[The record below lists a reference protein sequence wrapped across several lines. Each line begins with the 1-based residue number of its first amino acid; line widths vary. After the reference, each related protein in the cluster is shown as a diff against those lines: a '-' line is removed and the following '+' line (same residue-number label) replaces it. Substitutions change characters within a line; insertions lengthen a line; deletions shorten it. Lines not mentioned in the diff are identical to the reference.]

1 MADFEKDLS
10 LEDALTDNPP
20 EVEEEIKRDFISTLE
35 AEPYDDV
42 IGETCGKCDYIP
54 LLDDDAEKSGN
65 HEHQNKPKI
74 DGNHVE
80 PAAASQPAVL
90 ENGDREIEENFM
102 TESSR
107 VSMGEEKMYSEFRTQ
122 KEPWQLE
129 TEHCFEPQPV
139 FQPVQQSVPLESNKD
154 HDLLSELLLLPS
166 SETKSRPAFT
176 EHFGASGDLPAAFT
190 KNEAFR
196 DDWLGDGQV
205 RAEEAED
212 LEYFAKQEGSPGEVL
227 HEHSPWEATSFPVES
242 AKDDHTG
249 SHWQPTIR
257 EQQVLGMHHPSEPGH
272 TAEFALLEDS
282 VATVTLAE
290 LAGEVEV
297 SDWQQTNTRVP
308 LDSSETL
315 DKNGNIPSAPT
326 FDEAGVPETNVA
338 GDKEFFPK
346 HDLLKESRSE
356 SKEIDQATALV
367 AVEMADDDIL
377 LKHISK
383 PQQELQE
390 VSSEPTEIVED
401 KEIESES
408 LDAHAGAIQA
418 ASDISEG
425 DYLPEQNPSIVC
437 VPDVLGFEVVTLP
450 LEIVIPK
457 DASLQQKNLNEESIP
472 EGSGFE
478 AVAVPRRTEDKTLRH
493 PDSNKESVLEF
504 LGFEET
510 SVSQDESWPVEN
522 LNKECVPEVLGLV
535 AGNISLEMK
544 IPEDK
549 SLLQHNSNKESIAD
563 VLGVDEEAISLR
575 VEESL
580 SQHNSD
586 KESARE
592 VCGIN
597 ADSVLV
603 KTEQLSKFNQ
613 EHHEEAMEIEKHK
626 ERKPEELTFGEEAVN
641 EIADEEAGVKTF
653 DTHTVSL
660 GMEYKSSAQQRS
672 CIVEG
677 LGLDAAT
684 PSLGLKEESSQYQ
697 NDVSD
702 RVFDVIVRNEPLPY
716 QNLELLQQYK
726 GPADDVEQKRTIPG
740 VLPLDTTTL
749 HVDNAVPKNKIQSQL
764 ESETHQERPT
774 AEPLAPALTHGQQEL
789 LSEAPSTNAF
799 NIPSSMELQ
808 EASPYLGPQFD
819 SLVAPADVVTESDV
833 NFFTEARAPADGA
846 CTVEEE
852 KRTAAPCP
860 FLHSEPG
867 TLLQSADGILD
878 ELKASVPEAQ
888 APATVSVLEDH
899 KSESSDQH
907 TEEPVLET
915 SASLKQVSIPSEQG
929 YDQAKPVAVP
939 VANIK
944 DKHPADLLQSKPIE
958 SPLASEPRSNTRTAS
973 RTKALHKKAAELMD
987 TKSEA
992 AQDEWTP
999 EGAPAMI
1006 KKKKKKPKQKKT
1018 LQARAAEVFPGND
1031 AGTEFSYVTSSA
1043 AEMLKSDIQSDQPI
1057 ENLEGRTSLRG
1068 YAVKEPTKVIRQTS
1082 PGADSVGVSDEKH
1095 NRNPVPQII
1104 QTNEVLL
1111 AAPSS
1116 REAEQFVKGEQM
1128 EDRLLSQTQGK
1139 LSLLPINLLENR
1151 TEMTKIED
1159 PKIQTT
1165 PKGAG
1170 LKNKNKKHSELK
1182 AIFPEGKSKELGTHL
1197 DCKTDVASFLDSN
1210 VQREDTAQFGNKT
1223 LEEKKRTQPPYE
1235 EFQNVEVL
1243 LVKQPSRLENQSNM
1257 AVFPVVLTKD
1267 NLTETSIGH
1276 ESKKVKSSYPD
1287 FNTEYAKDN
1296 SRVQD
1301 CVGPQQSAKLK
1312 KSRNCDR
1319 KKKVGHSSLDSQD
1332 VFESKIAGGKGQASS
1347 VMPLN
1352 ENYKVSECAD
1362 KSGLLQNISSDHLQT
1377 KKDQNLLSCG
1387 ELVEIEEN
1395 IHSAVSLNNKTDVG
1409 CFEAKHRKFGILS
1422 SKPNVPVDIRTDLDE
1437 VEVFAGPTESKE
1449 DTVQTKPSFEPT
1461 VPFQSVESESIML
1474 LSSEPDLCAEIKD
1487 VAVHKQALAE
1497 ATPTLENKIDMVNIN
1512 IYPFPDSTSMEVSSE
1527 YKVIAEGTITLQASS
1542 ESVVHDES
1550 KANMMEAVLSK
1561 LPVLAEGKSA
1571 MTPGPVSSE
1580 HTLCVGIRKDAA
1592 LVSSEPVATIESE
1605 GDLALVSTDLQI
1617 GGASS
1622 VSSTEVTVKEPSLIG
1637 KKKSGRGS
1645 LKRSRNGDSKGAKTS
1660 IVAQGEEI
1668 TKDNSVPHK
1677 SSEGMVTPSKHS
1689 LSLGAK
1695 ANVPVCTS
1703 TPLLQDTSS
1712 AVSLFDHESEE
1723 YTDILNLK
1731 EDATS
1736 LPSVL
1741 EVQNVCRAGVS
1752 DEIKEIPCT
1761 FIQLAASLDI
1771 EEDFSDISST
1781 NNRAKNKSHVE
1792 KTQKGRPMASLPLKN
1807 VESTEPPGKDSMIAL
1822 TKDKTK
1828 GKRIKEDEKV
1838 KCLHSETPVNFDSEA
1853 DEPGD
1858 LSVFENKDKPFLSDK
1873 IKPYE
1878 TSFLERSAYLE
1889 CPAALEM
1896 HPNVAQLDEQVNISL
1911 LEVGVI
1917 DTLEIKDITAS
1928 PINIDTKTK
1937 SSVSLD
1943 VSAALLPSSKS
1954 HSILDVSLAEP
1965 PFLALRDKAGQHCVS
1980 LEVKDVKNTAFEA
1993 FLSCDGNTDSA
2004 EAPRI
2009 SLPAEGTQE
2018 SPVVDKVSAGD
2029 CEQKTVTPEDAAS
2042 KTEVSLK
2049 DEISMEDTHF
2059 KSRLEKPIKSGQ
2071 AEAKKTIKT
2080 DLTVRGPESMKG
2092 YMRPTKSQGLL
2103 SPQPR
2108 SSVHDA
2114 MNTNQTRDRST
2125 SQRRPEK
2132 VNLEASSA
2140 AEAIAGSISAPPSK
2154 ELPPSPEK
2162 KVKASAVAASAK
2174 PATAKGRPAS
2184 TTSPKQSTPPPGK
2197 KASSPAPVASSTPKR
2212 PASSSARP
2220 SNLTPKDS
2228 TTPRSSTL
2236 TPKEMKPKGL
2246 DLKSPIKSAEKKTPV
2261 SKASTT
2267 VTPRAAVK
2275 PATGTP
2281 KAAMVPA
2288 VAVASTTGSAPK
2300 NTSSTT
2306 PRRPTTIKAD
2316 AKPVEAKKATMT
2328 AKSADLSRPKTAPV
2342 NTGKSNA
2349 TTPSSPGT
2357 NFGPAAPI
2365 NRPKPSKSVM
2375 TKPIPESNA
2384 TTDGKKVPVARAPT
2398 SKVNVAPKAARPG
2411 SVPAPDLKNV
2421 RSKIGST
2428 DNLKYQPGGG
2438 KAKVE
2443 KRPESAGAIRKPSA
2457 PLPVTR
2463 TATTKTTVSKE
2474 TAQKDSNGRVQIVS
2488 KKVNYSHVQ
2497 SKCGSK
2503 DNIKHVPGGGNVQIL
2518 NKKVDPSK
2526 VTAKCG
2532 SKVNIKHKPG
2542 GGDVKIENHQS
2553 SVKDKVQS
2561 KVESLDN
2568 MGHAPAGGKV
2578 KSEGSENAGDMVQTP
2593 QNEDLSTPQGLAGS
2607 EMQQNDVP
2615 AEGSDQRETQNF
2627 DNQIQETN

>member
-176 EHFGASGDLPAAFT
+176 EHFGASGDLPAFT

-257 EQQVLGMHHPSEPGH
+257 EQQVLGMHHPS
-272 TAEFALLEDS
+272 
-282 VATVTLAE
+282 
-290 LAGEVEV
+290 
-297 SDWQQTNTRVP
+297 VP

-915 SASLKQVSIPSEQG
+915 S
-929 YDQAKPVAVP
+929 
-939 VANIK
+939 
-944 DKHPADLLQSKPIE
+944 
-958 SPLASEPRSNTRTAS
+958 
-973 RTKALHKKAAELMD
+973 
-987 TKSEA
+987 
-992 AQDEWTP
+992 
-999 EGAPAMI
+999 
-1006 KKKKKKPKQKKT
+1006 
-1018 LQARAAEVFPGND
+1018 
-1031 AGTEFSYVTSSA
+1031 
-1043 AEMLKSDIQSDQPI
+1043 
-1057 ENLEGRTSLRG
+1057 
-1068 YAVKEPTKVIRQTS
+1068 
-1082 PGADSVGVSDEKH
+1082 
-1095 NRNPVPQII
+1095 
-1104 QTNEVLL
+1104 
-1111 AAPSS
+1111 
-1116 REAEQFVKGEQM
+1116 
-1128 EDRLLSQTQGK
+1128 
-1139 LSLLPINLLENR
+1139 
-1151 TEMTKIED
+1151 
-1159 PKIQTT
+1159 
-1165 PKGAG
+1165 
-1170 LKNKNKKHSELK
+1170 
-1182 AIFPEGKSKELGTHL
+1182 
-1197 DCKTDVASFLDSN
+1197 
-1210 VQREDTAQFGNKT
+1210 
-1223 LEEKKRTQPPYE
+1223 
-1235 EFQNVEVL
+1235 
-1243 LVKQPSRLENQSNM
+1243 
-1257 AVFPVVLTKD
+1257 
-1267 NLTETSIGH
+1267 
-1276 ESKKVKSSYPD
+1276 
-1287 FNTEYAKDN
+1287 
-1296 SRVQD
+1296 
-1301 CVGPQQSAKLK
+1301 
-1312 KSRNCDR
+1312 
-1319 KKKVGHSSLDSQD
+1319 
-1332 VFESKIAGGKGQASS
+1332 
-1347 VMPLN
+1347 
-1352 ENYKVSECAD
+1352 
-1362 KSGLLQNISSDHLQT
+1362 
-1377 KKDQNLLSCG
+1377 
-1387 ELVEIEEN
+1387 
-1395 IHSAVSLNNKTDVG
+1395 
-1409 CFEAKHRKFGILS
+1409 
-1422 SKPNVPVDIRTDLDE
+1422 
-1437 VEVFAGPTESKE
+1437 
-1449 DTVQTKPSFEPT
+1449 
-1461 VPFQSVESESIML
+1461 
-1474 LSSEPDLCAEIKD
+1474 
-1487 VAVHKQALAE
+1487 
-1497 ATPTLENKIDMVNIN
+1497 
-1512 IYPFPDSTSMEVSSE
+1512 
-1527 YKVIAEGTITLQASS
+1527 
-1542 ESVVHDES
+1542 
-1550 KANMMEAVLSK
+1550 
-1561 LPVLAEGKSA
+1561 
-1571 MTPGPVSSE
+1571 
-1580 HTLCVGIRKDAA
+1580 
-1592 LVSSEPVATIESE
+1592 
-1605 GDLALVSTDLQI
+1605 
-1617 GGASS
+1617 
-1622 VSSTEVTVKEPSLIG
+1622 
-1637 KKKSGRGS
+1637 
-1645 LKRSRNGDSKGAKTS
+1645 
-1660 IVAQGEEI
+1660 
-1668 TKDNSVPHK
+1668 
-1677 SSEGMVTPSKHS
+1677 
-1689 LSLGAK
+1689 
-1695 ANVPVCTS
+1695 
-1703 TPLLQDTSS
+1703 
-1712 AVSLFDHESEE
+1712 
-1723 YTDILNLK
+1723 
-1731 EDATS
+1731 
-1736 LPSVL
+1736 
-1741 EVQNVCRAGVS
+1741 
-1752 DEIKEIPCT
+1752 
-1761 FIQLAASLDI
+1761 
-1771 EEDFSDISST
+1771 
-1781 NNRAKNKSHVE
+1781 
-1792 KTQKGRPMASLPLKN
+1792 
-1807 VESTEPPGKDSMIAL
+1807 
-1822 TKDKTK
+1822 
-1828 GKRIKEDEKV
+1828 
-1838 KCLHSETPVNFDSEA
+1838 
-1853 DEPGD
+1853 
-1858 LSVFENKDKPFLSDK
+1858 
-1873 IKPYE
+1873 
-1878 TSFLERSAYLE
+1878 
-1889 CPAALEM
+1889 
-1896 HPNVAQLDEQVNISL
+1896 
-1911 LEVGVI
+1911 
-1917 DTLEIKDITAS
+1917 
-1928 PINIDTKTK
+1928 
-1937 SSVSLD
+1937 
-1943 VSAALLPSSKS
+1943 
-1954 HSILDVSLAEP
+1954 
-1965 PFLALRDKAGQHCVS
+1965 
-1980 LEVKDVKNTAFEA
+1980 
-1993 FLSCDGNTDSA
+1993 
-2004 EAPRI
+2004 
-2009 SLPAEGTQE
+2009 
-2018 SPVVDKVSAGD
+2018 
-2029 CEQKTVTPEDAAS
+2029 
-2042 KTEVSLK
+2042 
-2049 DEISMEDTHF
+2049 
-2059 KSRLEKPIKSGQ
+2059 
-2071 AEAKKTIKT
+2071 
-2080 DLTVRGPESMKG
+2080 
-2092 YMRPTKSQGLL
+2092 
-2103 SPQPR
+2103 
-2108 SSVHDA
+2108 
-2114 MNTNQTRDRST
+2114 
-2125 SQRRPEK
+2125 

-2474 TAQKDSNGRVQIVS
+2474 TAQKDSNGRVAKSAPS
-2488 KKVNYSHVQ
+2488 KKVQPVNAP
-2497 SKCGSK
+2497 KCRPGSA
-2503 DNIKHVPGGGNVQIL
+2503 NVQIL

-2627 DNQIQETN
+2627 DNQIQETSI